1 MLNTYKRS
9 MFHGMTDAIQIHFN
23 NYMDCFPDSSKR
35 WRFEIPHLNCIFCLI
50 QKIQSVLRLFFRTLN
65 TQKSEIRNKW

>member
-50 QKIQSVLRLFFRTLN
+50 
-65 TQKSEIRNKW
+65 